1 MLSAIAARKA
11 AAAASSIAGPDSSAP
26 VTQLN
31 NSTLASSVIG
41 HQSSSSSKQ
50 TPSLS
55 SKRKRSQVALSDI
68 STPLQPSTA
77 SALLSSV
84 SAKKRRKKDTLSKKN
99 QKPPRHAKPR
109 YFELQDQAAVAATSE
124 DDSFHRQDDVIVLER
139 DGNDGEDWDN
149 SDIEIVENAME
160 EAATKMKVTR
170 GYSPSQPIALDDSEE
185 EEREDEG
192 QQNGSSVQP
201 ELLTT
206 LVPIPRQNTFYL
218 TTEEVASVLSSKATT
233 PGTLVAFN
241 SSETLTL
248 LGTYRLSVI
257 RGSIQIGGA
266 ILHSK
271 IKPESHNVF
280 APRSSPLP
288 CIRALNSSSSS
299 SSASLPVEIQNVI
312 GNSILLLQELHTG
325 VEGLGKVCRTFD
337 TVFSLHPRDAL
348 NRQDAGDQD
357 VLRLKGVRIINH
369 QSKYISPLDVPS
381 SWERALN
388 EVYISTSDSL
398 EDAINGEDQ
407 GSQFPPNIYLVKGPK
422 KVGKSSFAR
431 ALMNRLLSRHHR
443 IAYLDLDPGQS
454 EFTPGALLALSI
466 ISNPIFGPPF
476 THPTIPVRSHF
487 LGAFTPKTS
496 PGLYME
502 GLKDLVKFWA
512 GEVGWGTGQ
521 HQQRDGKAVTI
532 PLVVNTMGWT
542 KGLGADL
549 MMNVQDALLDGLAQL
564 SFEASLVFGSRTGLS
579 KEETDDK
586 LATLHLYEFEPSQV
600 VYQMQPL
607 PAPLDT
613 YSFFGHAITSTSAS
627 YISTF
632 RTPPIQTH
640 RIDPA
645 PISGSPE
652 VASYINNFSAADH
665 RAMNIMSYF
674 HAVFPSSSS
683 KLHVPYSLAS
693 VTASYWDTSLP
704 LLAHPPY
711 QVNVGYA
718 LDRVF
723 LRGVGEAGEVVQE
736 EIERVLGGAVVA
748 LIQCEPGVLDELT
761 QSKATKIP
769 YFPSVAPAS
778 YPSPTNS
785 TAIGLALVRS
795 VAPGGSHLH
804 VLTPLPLNTI
814 AAARVMIKGE
824 MELPIW
830 GMVDFRSIGSR
841 KERRSGGGE
850 DDDVQRDTPF
860 LQWDKA
866 AGLGAEKRRVRRNL
880 MRKGQGV

>member
-11 AAAASSIAGPDSSAP
+11 VAAASSVAGPDSSAS
-26 VTQLN
+26 VAQLN
-31 NSTLASSVIG
+31 NSTLVSSVIG
-41 HQSSSSSKQ
+41 HQPSSSSKQ

-55 SKRKRSQVALSDI
+55 SKRKHSQVALSDL

-77 SALLSSV
+77 SASSSSV

-109 YFELQDQAAVAATSE
+109 YFELQNQAAVAATSE

-139 DGNDGEDWDN
+139 DGDDGEDWDN
-149 SDIEIVENAME
+149 SDVEVDEIVENAME

-185 EEREDEG
+185 EGEEDEG
-192 QQNGSSVQP
+192 QQNRSSVQP

-206 LVPIPRQNTFYL
+206 FIPIPRQNTFYL
-218 TTEEVASVLSSKATT
+218 TAEEVASVLSSKTTT

-288 CIRALNSSSSS
+288 CIRALYSSSSS
-299 SSASLPVEIQNVI
+299 SSPSLPVEIQNVI

-381 SWERALN
+381 SWERALD
-388 EVYISTSDSL
+388 EVYISASDTV
-398 EDAINGEDQ
+398 EDDINGEDQ
-407 GSQFPPNIYLVKGPK
+407 GRQFPPNVYLVKGPK

-431 ALMNRLLSRHHR
+431 AIMNRLLSRRAISIHI

-512 GEVGWGTGQ
+512 GEVGWCTGQ
-521 HQQRDGKAVTI
+521 HQQRDGKAITI
-532 PLVVNTMGWT
+532 PLVVNTMGWS

-564 SFEASLVFGSRTGLS
+564 SFE
-579 KEETDDK
+579 
-586 LATLHLYEFEPSQV
+586 
-600 VYQMQPL
+600 
-607 PAPLDT
+607 
-613 YSFFGHAITSTSAS
+613 
-627 YISTF
+627 
-632 RTPPIQTH
+632 
-640 RIDPA
+640 
-645 PISGSPE
+645 
-652 VASYINNFSAADH
+652 ASYINNFSAADH

-683 KLHVPYSLAS
+683 KLHVPYSLDS

-723 LRGVGEAGEVVQE
+723 LCGVGEAGEVVQE

-778 YPSPTNS
+778 YPSPINS